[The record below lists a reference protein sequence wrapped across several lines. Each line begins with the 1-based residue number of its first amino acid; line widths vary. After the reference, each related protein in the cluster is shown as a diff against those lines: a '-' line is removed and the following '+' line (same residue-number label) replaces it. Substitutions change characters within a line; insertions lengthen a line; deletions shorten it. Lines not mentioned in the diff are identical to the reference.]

1 MRNLVL
7 ALAVL
12 FVPGAV
18 IESGLQKVSP
28 GQPLPELELK
38 TVLGGDGRTKLSEFR
53 GQPVLIA
60 WYSTVFAGIEAARA
74 AVEMDE
80 ELNGRAPG
88 SRLAVFLM
96 EIKNGDAVHLRAL
109 QMAEL
114 PEARCPLVRTQELP
128 VAYDDSLGPPPK
140 LILIGVDGT
149 LLYAG
154 TYQRAA
160 AVQEL
165 VEAELEK
172 MEKGW
177 GEDPVVREARALA
190 FGQGK
195 LGGARQT
202 LEQAGLEGDERARLT
217 KELELRFTALERSV
231 AFHLGQGEPGRAAA
245 AAEALTAAALGVPD
259 WEARASAA
267 SALLAAPEA
276 EREAEL
282 EQRLQSLLKPALKS
296 KPKKG
301 LDEKLHDFATGE
313 AAGTKVGERAA
324 RLADAVAR
332 IYAKL

>member
-1 MRNLVL
+1 MKNLVL
-7 ALAVL
+7 ALAFL
-12 FVPGAV
+12 LVPGAL
-18 IESGLQKVSP
+18 IPAGPEKVSP

-74 AVEMDE
+74 AVRMDE
-80 ELNGRAPG
+80 DLNGRAPG

-96 EIKNGDAVHLRAL
+96 EIKNGDATHLRAL

-114 PEARCPLVRTQELP
+114 PGAQCPLLRTQDLP

-140 LILIGVDGT
+140 MILVGVDGT

-160 AVQEL
+160 AVQDL

-172 MEKGW
+172 MDKGW
-177 GEDPVVREARALA
+177 GEDPVVREVRALA
-190 FGQGK
+190 FGKGK
-195 LGGARQT
+195 LGEARQM
-202 LEQAGLEGDERARLT
+202 LEQAGLEGDERARLAR
-217 KELELRFTALERSV
+217 ELESRFTTLERSV

-245 AAEALTAAALGVPD
+245 AAEALAAAATSVPD
-259 WEARASAA
+259 WVARASAA
-267 SALLAAPEA
+267 GAALATPESK
-276 EREAEL
+276 REAEL
-282 EQRLQSLLKPALKS
+282 EQGLQVLLKPTLKS

-301 LDEKLHDFATGE
+301 LDEKLRAFATGD
-313 AAGTKVGERAA
+313 ASGAKVGERAA

-332 IYAKL
+332 IYAGL

>member
-12 FVPGAV
+12 GAV
-18 IESGLQKVSP
+18 IPRGSEKVSP
-28 GQPLPELELK
+28 GQPMPELELR

-60 WYSTVFAGIEAARA
+60 WYSTVFAGLEAARA
-74 AVEMDE
+74 AVKMEE

-96 EIKNGDAVHLRAL
+96 EIKNGDAAYLRAL

-114 PEARCPLVRTQELP
+114 PEARCPLLRTLDLP

-140 LILIGVDGT
+140 LVLIGVDGT

-154 TYQRAA
+154 TYQRAG
-160 AVQEL
+160 AVEDL
-165 VEAELEK
+165 VQVELEK

-195 LGGARQT
+195 LGAARQR
-202 LEQAGLEGDERARLT
+202 LEQAGLEGDERPRLKT
-217 KELELRFTALERSV
+217 ELEQRFTALERSV

-245 AAEALTAAALGVPD
+245 AAEALTAAASGVPD
-259 WEARASAA
+259 WVARASAA
-267 SALLAAPEA
+267 SATLATPESK
-276 EREAEL
+276 REAEL
-282 EQRLQSLLKPALKS
+282 EQQLQALLKPTLTK
-296 KPKKG
+296 KPKEG
-301 LDEKLHDFATGE
+301 LDEKLRAFATGK
-313 AAGTKVGERAA
+313 AAGTKVGERAT

-332 IYAKL
+332 IAKGL